1 MLAVVSIV
9 GFRYAP
15 IVAENPATTS
25 SRDIINNMLAGIDKV
40 KTMQYTL
47 KGWERVGTTDNYSE
61 VDTKLNVSPF
71 KVYIYSKAK
80 PNDGVQI
87 IYNQA
92 AYGDKAHVNPGAWL
106 PNVNLDPYG
115 SKMRKGQHHTI
126 LNSGFMF
133 LSKIIKAAILKA
145 DKEAAGE
152 FEKHFVYEGDV
163 TWSGKKCYKV
173 VIDDPTFKYENYTV
187 KAGETVDVIAKN
199 RNICGF
205 LIVDKN
211 SDVDDFADVKAGQ
224 VIKVPSTYAKK
235 TVLYI
240 DQSNNLPVVQIMYDE
255 VGQFERYEFH
265 NIVANPKFAESTFTD
280 FP

>member
-1 MLAVVSIV
+1 MLAIVGIV
-9 GFRYAP
+9 GFRFAP
-15 IVAENPATTS
+15 IIAEDPTATS
-25 SRDIINNMLAGIDKV
+25 SRDLINNMLAGIDKV
-40 KTMQYTL
+40 KTLQYTL
-47 KGWERVGTTDNYSE
+47 KGWERVGKTDNYSE

-92 AYGDKAHVNPGAWL
+92 SHGEKAFVNPGSWL
-106 PNVNLDPYG
+106 PNVSLDPYG

-126 LNSGFMF
+126 LNSGFGF
-133 LSKIIKAAILKA
+133 LSKIIRAAIVKA

-152 FEKHFVYEGDV
+152 FEKHFLYEGDV
-163 TWSGKKCYKV
+163 VWNNKKCYKV
-173 VIDDPTFKYENYTV
+173 VINDPTFNYENYTV
-187 KAGETVDVIAKN
+187 KAGETADVIAKN

-205 LIVDKN
+205 LIVEKN
-211 SDVDDFADVKAGQ
+211 AEVDGFDDLKAGQ
-224 VIKVPSTYAKK
+224 VIKVPTTYAKK

-240 DQSNNLPVVQIMYDE
+240 DQQTWMPVVQIMHDE

-265 NIVANPKFAESTFTD
+265 NVVINPKFSDETFVS